1 MYTIAV
7 DCMGLDKGPK
17 VCVDS
22 IINFLK
28 RHNDCKIVA
37 FGRYEDL
44 KILESYKNI
53 EIVDCK
59 DVMPMTAGAIE
70 AMRARETSMYK
81 AIVSTKERNFDGV
94 ISAGS
99 TAAYLTL
106 ATVKLKTIEGI
117 ERAALVTI
125 LPTESGKYFTVL
137 DVGANVE
144 TSSDQLIQFAKM
156 GRIYS
161 QKVLKVENPKV
172 YLLSNG
178 AEDEKGSPEVKE
190 ANKILKETNFP
201 GFKGNIESKEVIN
214 SDVDVLVTGGYVG
227 NIFLKCYEGVAKM
240 MSNLIKKAFKKNLST
255 KVGYLFAKKGFDEL
269 SSKLK
274 SDKIGG
280 AMLLGVNGVVVK
292 SHGGSTESAF
302 TSAMEVLYSI
312 VNENALELIKNGVN
326 ENA

>member
-17 VCVDS
+17 VCVGA
-22 IINFLK
+22 IKNFLK
-28 RHNDCKIVA
+28 KHSDCKIVA
-37 FGRYEDL
+37 FGRHEDL
-44 KILESYKNI
+44 KELEAYENV
-53 EIVDCK
+53 EIVHCE

-70 AMRARETSMYK
+70 AMRARNTSMYK
-81 AIVSTKERNFDGV
+81 AIVSIKDNGYDGV

-125 LPTESGKYFTVL
+125 LPSESGKYFTVL

-144 TSSDQLIQFAKM
+144 TSSEQLVQFAKM

-178 AEDEKGSPEVKE
+178 AEDEKGSPEVKG
-190 ANKILKETNFP
+190 ANKILRETNFP
-201 GFKGNIESKEVIN
+201 GFVGNIESKEVV
-214 SDVDVLVTGGYVG
+214 SADVDVLVTGGYAG

-240 MSNLIKKAFKKNLST
+240 MSNLIKKAFKTNCST
-255 KVGYLFAKKGFDEL
+255 KIGYLFAKKGFDDL
-269 SSKLK
+269 SAKLK

-292 SHGGSTESAF
+292 SHGGSSEGAF

-312 VNENALELIKNGVN
+312 VKENALELIKNGVN